1 MVRRD
6 GTEVVSS
13 GNRNPTPNSVRRH
26 LRREIGN
33 MSRALVRSGEIP
45 EQPCLLCGSGEKITI
60 HHLEPVRPDRFVFL
74 CRPCHDLAHKR
85 MHRWIRVPVVQ
96 GQFSIRPEAVARHRP
111 AAGHV

>member
-1 MVRRD
+1 MVKRD
-6 GTEVVSS
+6 GSEVVSS

-74 CRPCHDLAHKR
+74 CRPCHNLAHKGLF
-85 MHRWIRVPVVQ
+85 RWIRVPVVQ
-96 GQFSIRPEAVARHRP
+96 GQFSIRPEAVARRRP
-111 AAGHV
+111 TGGHV

>member
-13 GNRNPTPNSVRRH
+13 GNRNPTPNWMRRK

-33 MSRALVRSGEIP
+33 MSRELVRSGEIP
-45 EQPCLLCGSGEKITI
+45 EQPCLLCGSGENITI

-74 CRPCHDLAHKR
+74 CRPCQNLAHRR
-85 MHRWIRVPVVQ
+85 MFRWIRVPVVQ
-96 GQFSIRPEAVARHRP
+96 GQFSIRPEAVARRQ
-111 AAGHV
+111 ARG